1 MTGPGGGAGRLLVA
15 GALDG
20 IGGACVELLALGGRA
35 VTAAEVAAA
44 VAWLLSPASGR
55 TTGTVLPVD
64 GGWLLR

>member
-1 MTGPGGGAGRLLVA
+1 MPGSRVLVA
-15 GALDG
+15 GALGG
-20 IGGACVELLALGGRA
+20 IGGRLPELQPLGGKA
-35 VTAAEVAAA
+35 ATAAEIAAA